1 MKRFAAKVEQFF
13 LEVGRFFVI
22 LWRVLAWTPR
32 PPYDLRQ
39 LLNQMVRVGIDSVPV
54 VLLTAVFTG
63 MVMALQT
70 FATLKRFNAEGYV
83 GSLVALSMVR
93 ELSPVLSALIM
104 AGRCGS
110 AMGAELGTMRVT
122 EQIDALEVQ
131 ATDPIHYLMVPRVW
145 ATTIMLPLLVGLAN
159 VVGIVGGYV
168 VSVIL
173 FGANPVTYLDNT
185 FQFMDYDDVTSGL
198 IKAAFFGA
206 LIALVGCQK
215 GYFTTGGA
223 EGVGRSTTRAVVL
236 ASIAILISDF
246 FLTKLLY

>member
-1 MKRFAAKVEQFF
+1 MTK
-13 LEVGRFFVI
+13 
-22 LWRVLAWTPR
+22 
-32 PPYDLRQ
+32 
-39 LLNQMVRVGIDSVPV
+39 VGIDSVPV

-70 FATLKRFNAEGYV
+70 FSTLKRFNAEGYV

-159 VVGIVGGYV
+159 AVGI
-168 VSVIL
+168 
-173 FGANPVTYLDNT
+173 A
-185 FQFMDYDDVTSGL
+185 GL
-198 IKAAFFGA
+198 R
-206 LIALVGCQK
+206 
-215 GYFTTGGA
+215 
-223 EGVGRSTTRAVVL
+223 GVGHHVQMPVVYMETPSSSWTT
-236 ASIAILISDF
+236 
-246 FLTKLLY
+246 TT